1 MNLEFKFFKTAM
13 PKSRKAD
20 YQLGCLDSSV
30 YIDFNRTVE
39 NRILLQRIS
48 FDGYGCCNLDEQAN
62 HLNTEDSQK
71 FIEEL
76 KNEELNQEIITK
88 LVKEA
93 IKLNQKHIWI
103 DAIEEYG
110 FYEK

>member
-1 MNLEFKFFKTAM
+1 M

>member
-1 MNLEFKFFKTAM
+1 MNLDFNFFKTTM

-30 YIDFNRTVE
+30 YIDFNHTNE
-39 NRILLQRIS
+39 NRILLRRIS
-48 FDGYGCCNLDEQAN
+48 LDGYGCCNLDKQAN
-62 HLNTEDSQK
+62 HLNIKDSQQ

-76 KNEELNQEIITK
+76 KKEELNQEIITK

-93 IKLNQKHIWI
+93 IKLNKKYIWP
-103 DAIEEYG
+103 DAIEQYG
-110 FYEK
+110 LY